1 MFAFNGSVREEGKGR
16 ARTHVYGRIPSMLKG
31 DREVTH
37 LVGGAPMAHPTPL
50 CQLWVSTGLG
60 FDATEDNSFTPV

>member
-1 MFAFNGSVREEGKGR
+1 
-16 ARTHVYGRIPSMLKG
+16 MLKG